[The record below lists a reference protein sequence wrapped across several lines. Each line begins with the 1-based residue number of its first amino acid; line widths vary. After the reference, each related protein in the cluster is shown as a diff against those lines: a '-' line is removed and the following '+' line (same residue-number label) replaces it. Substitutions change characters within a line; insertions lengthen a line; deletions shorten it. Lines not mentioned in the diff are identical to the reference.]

1 MKLRS
6 LKLILFAMILLAA
19 FSCSNQ
25 SNPEKWTD
33 EEIDSWFTKQDWLAG
48 WQVKPDASINKR
60 NLAIYY
66 HKNPKHWEQAFHFL
80 KNANLKSLALGK
92 QELEG
97 KHLFVAVSEYNSKDL
112 NETKYESHKKYIDI
126 QYVISGTEK
135 MGLTTLDKVQL
146 DGSYDEDKD
155 LAFYVSE
162 KGEYHTATPGNFL
175 VFFPDDVH
183 RPSIKV
189 GESIPV
195 KKAVVKLLI
204 E

>member
-1 MKLRS
+1 
-6 LKLILFAMILLAA
+6 MILLTA

-25 SNPEKWTD
+25 PKNPEKWTD
-33 EEIDSWFTKQDWLAG
+33 AEVDLWFTKQEWLAG

-66 HKNPKHWEQAFHFL
+66 HKNPKHWEQAFRFL
-80 KNANLKSLALGK
+80 KDADLKNLPVGT

-97 KHLFVAVSEYNSKDL
+97 KHLFVAVSEYNSKEL

-126 QYVISGTEK
+126 QYVISGEEK
-135 MGLTTLDKVQL
+135 MGLTTLDQVKIA
-146 DGSYDEDKD
+146 GTYDEEKD
-155 LAFYVSE
+155 LAFYNSN
-162 KGEYHTATPGNFL
+162 KGEYHQATPDNFL
-175 VFFPDDVH
+175 VFFPEDVH
-183 RPSIKV
+183 RPSVKV
-189 GESIPV
+189 GESVPV

>member
-1 MKLRS
+1 MKS
-6 LKLILFAMILLAA
+6 ITSKLILFAMIILTA
-19 FSCSNQ
+19 FACSNQ

-33 EEIDSWFTKQDWLAG
+33 EEVDSWFAKKDWLAG

-60 NLAIYY
+60 SLAIYY

-80 KNANLKSLALGK
+80 NDADLKNLPIGT

-135 MGLTTLDKVQL
+135 MGLTRLDEVQL
-146 DGSYDEDKD
+146 DGNYDEEKD
-155 LAFYVSE
+155 LAFYVSD

-183 RPSIKV
+183 RPSVKA
-189 GESIPV
+189 GESVLV